1 MDYILLVG
9 AAFIAGTMNAVAGGG
24 TFITFPALVFVG
36 VPPINANA
44 SNAVGLFPGNFS
56 SAWAYRHDYKNFDGV
71 SFRALAAM
79 GVGGGLVGALLLIL
93 TPGPTFDA
101 MVPWL
106 ILVATLIFIFGPR
119 IAPHLHEF
127 FSIGPKTLLGV
138 QFTVSIYG
146 GYFGGAMGIIML
158 AVYSLFGQTNLN
170 AMNATKTLL
179 AGFINGIAII
189 IFIGADI
196 FLGAN
201 FIWWPQTSALL
212 IGATVGGYVGAR
224 VARRINQ
231 KYVRGAIILISVG
244 VTIAFFVRG

>member
-1 MDYILLVG
+1 VVYVEFFLLAG
-9 AAFIAGTMNAVAGGG
+9 AALIAGIMNAVAGGG
-24 TFITFPALVFVG
+24 TFITFPMLVFLG

-44 SNAVGLFPGNFS
+44 SNAVGLFPGTCA

-71 SFRALAAM
+71 PFWALATM
-79 GVGGGLVGALLLIL
+79 GVGGGLTGAVLLLL

-119 IAPHLHEF
+119 IAPRLHAF
-127 FSIGPKTLLGV
+127 FSIGPKTLLAV
-138 QFTVSIYG
+138 QFTLSIYG

-170 AMNATKTLL
+170 TMNATKTLM
-179 AGFINGIAII
+179 AGFINGIAVI
-189 IFIGADI
+189 IFVTAGIV
-196 FLGAN
+196 
-201 FIWWPQTSALL
+201 WWSQTFALL
-212 IGATVGGYVGAR
+212 IGSSIGGYVGAR
-224 VARRINQ
+224 VARRMNQ
-231 KYVRGAIILISVG
+231 KYVRIAIIVISIG